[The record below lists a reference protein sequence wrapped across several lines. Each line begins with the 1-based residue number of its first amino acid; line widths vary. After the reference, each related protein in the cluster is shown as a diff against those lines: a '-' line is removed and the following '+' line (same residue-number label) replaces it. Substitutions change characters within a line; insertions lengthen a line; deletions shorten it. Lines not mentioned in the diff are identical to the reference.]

1 MSNNGSALSLLEAI
15 QRATP
20 ADLEAV
26 EKRMEQLNQEL
37 GALTILHK
45 ALSLKVNG
53 VPATAGRVSGRK
65 RLTKDE
71 SEDARKRLTKDESE
85 DARKRLAQY
94 LAKNGAT
101 SAAALAERLTIPPTK
116 VFNLLNHPWF
126 TRSAQGYHI
135 TPEGR
140 QAAC

>member
-71 SEDARKRLTKDESE
+71 SEDARKRL
-85 DARKRLAQY
+85 AQY